1 MTTLKRIL
9 MRKRAVATILAVI
22 VVFALMYAIVYLRPP
37 SGEVYSTYYCPDGR
51 YEVAL
56 YGDRYRLGQFVP
68 TFRGGSGDGP
78 GTVCLVESK
87 SRKILKQKRVRRL
100 TDIQVVTW
108 SSTKVD
114 IMYFV
119 EWKLP

>member
-1 MTTLKRIL
+1 MTAFKRIF
-9 MRKRAVATILAVI
+9 MNKRSIAIISAVL
-22 VVFALMYAIVYLRPP
+22 VVFALMYAIVCLRPP
-37 SGEVYSTYYCPDGR
+37 SGEVYSTYFSPNGR
-51 YEVAL
+51 YEVVL
-56 YGDRYRLGQFVP
+56 YGDRYRLSQLVP

-87 SRKILKQKRVRRL
+87 SRKILKQKRVGRL

-108 SSTKVD
+108 SLTKVD